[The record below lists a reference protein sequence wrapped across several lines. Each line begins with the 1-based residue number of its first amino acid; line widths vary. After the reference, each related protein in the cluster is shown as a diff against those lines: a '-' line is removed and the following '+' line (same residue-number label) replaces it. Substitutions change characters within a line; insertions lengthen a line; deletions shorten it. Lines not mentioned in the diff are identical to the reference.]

1 MQNEKDLRTKEV
13 EENTKRAR
21 IQAKV
26 ELDSAEKEHEQI
38 LTRMQ
43 NEKEI
48 SQLNAEKELEL
59 AEKNKQVQIKAIETT
74 EEMFSN
80 YLQFIS
86 ESKRAEI
93 EFLIHQSENRKAK
106 FLASIEEA
114 GKRKQYLL
122 DLSKDVKGQEK
133 INYLNEAHDIEENI
147 RDMQNAD
154 KEADMDLAAKLTMLS
169 DSQKRELEQGQEK
182 LMNVKTL
189 FLSYKGD
196 DQ

>member
-1 MQNEKDLRTKEV
+1 M
-13 EENTKRAR
+13 
-21 IQAKV
+21 
-26 ELDSAEKEHEQI
+26 
-38 LTRMQ
+38 
-43 NEKEI
+43 
-48 SQLNAEKELEL
+48 
-59 AEKNKQVQIKAIETT
+59 KAIEATQ
-74 EEMFSN
+74 EMFSS

-93 EFLIHQSENRKAK
+93 EFLVHQSESRKAK

-133 INYLNEAHDIEENI
+133 VNYLNEAHDIEESI
-147 RDMQNAD
+147 KEMQNAD

-169 DSQKRELEQGQEK
+169 DSQKRELAQGQEK

-189 FLSYKGD
+189 FLNYEGD
-196 DQ
+196 VQ